1 MKVNTNILKALGVL
15 VIFLLGFLFFKIVI
29 YLGISM
35 VLFLIGVPITN
46 RLEKIKLGK
55 KHMPPALAAIITLLI
70 ILSVFGL
77 LFYMIVPPLVY
88 EINFLAEL
96 NFVDVLHNIMNQY
109 PSLTTLLHKFGN
121 ESELEASISKQ
132 LSHLVNA
139 GNISTILNHT
149 LSYMGAAVGGILC
162 TLFITFFLLK
172 DEKLIRESVL
182 LLSPSGTESDMS
194 KIIITS
200 KQMLSRYFAALFI
213 DMLIVGV
220 SAMIVLSIM
229 GIKNAL
235 IIAFCAGLL
244 NVIPYIGAFITM
256 SVAILLGVSACIS
269 SGSYELIGP
278 TITKLFFG
286 LLSINLIDAFLI
298 QPVLFSNSVKAHPL
312 EIFLVTLMAASLGG
326 VFGMVIALPVYTLIR
341 IVAKQFLAHLK
352 FFKRI
357 SDTI

>member
-1 MKVNTNILKALGVL
+1 MKVNVNVWKVLGVL
-15 VIFLLGFLFFKIVI
+15 VILLLAFLFFKIVI
-29 YLGISM
+29 YIGISM
-35 VLFLIGVPITN
+35 VLFLIGVPLTN
-46 RLEKIKLGK
+46 RLERIKLGK
-55 KHMPPALAAIITLLI
+55 KYLPPALAALLTI
-70 ILSVFGL
+70 VMILGL
-77 LFYMIVPPLVY
+77 VGGLFYLIVPPLLN
-88 EINFLAEL
+88 EINFLADL
-96 NFVDVLHNIMNQY
+96 NLHDVLHNIFNNY
-109 PSLTTLLHKFGN
+109 PSLKSLLHKFGN
-121 ESELEASISKQ
+121 EADLEDSISSQ
-132 LSHLVNA
+132 LSGLINA
-139 GNISTILNHT
+139 SNVTTVLNHT
-149 LSYMGAAVGGILC
+149 LSYMGAAIGGILC

-172 DEKLIRESVL
+172 DEKIIRESML
-182 LLSPSGTESDMS
+182 LLSPSGTESAMG

-213 DMLIVGV
+213 DMLIVGT
-220 SAMIVLSIM
+220 SAMIVLSVLDV
-229 GIKNAL
+229 KNAL

-256 SVAILLGVSACIS
+256 SIAILLGVSACIS
-269 SGSYELIGP
+269 AGSYELIGP

-326 VFGMVIALPVYTLIR
+326 VFGMVVALPVYTLLR
-341 IVAKQFLAHLK
+341 IVAKQFLTHLK